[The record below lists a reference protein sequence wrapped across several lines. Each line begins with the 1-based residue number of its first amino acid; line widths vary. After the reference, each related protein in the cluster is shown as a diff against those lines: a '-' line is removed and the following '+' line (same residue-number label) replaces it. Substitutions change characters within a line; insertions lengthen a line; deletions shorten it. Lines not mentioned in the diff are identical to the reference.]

1 MEIKKQLNLESLA
14 GRAVLITGATGL
26 IGKNLIH
33 TLVSSNNLNL
43 LMKPI
48 KIIALVRSLEKAQR
62 VLKEDY
68 DFIECVVG
76 DVEKRIS
83 ISEQVDYIIH
93 AASQTSSKA
102 FIEQPISTINTAI
115 IGTTNILEL
124 AREKEVK
131 KVVYLSTM
139 EVYGSP
145 STDEKINEK
154 HGTNIDQMLVRSCYP
169 ESKRVCENLC
179 VAYMKEYDVPIN
191 VVRLTQTFGRGVD
204 YNDGRVFAEFARCVI
219 EKRDIVLH
227 TKGETRRNYLY
238 TQDAVNAILTVLIR
252 GKNGEAYNAANED
265 TYCSIYDMAQ
275 MVAKRCAHGEI
286 KVRIEIEDESKY
298 GFAPVLKMNLDATKL
313 KSLGW
318 EAAVGLEDMFHIL
331 IQDMRTNK
339 HEDWYN

>member
-1 MEIKKQLNLESLA
+1 
-14 GRAVLITGATGL
+14 
-26 IGKNLIH
+26 
-33 TLVSSNNLNL
+33 
-43 LMKPI
+43 
-48 KIIALVRSLEKAQR
+48 
-62 VLKEDY
+62 
-68 DFIECVVG
+68 
-76 DVEKRIS
+76 
-83 ISEQVDYIIH
+83 
-93 AASQTSSKA
+93 
-102 FIEQPISTINTAI
+102 
-115 IGTTNILEL
+115 
-124 AREKEVK
+124 
-131 KVVYLSTM
+131 
-139 EVYGSP
+139 
-145 STDEKINEK
+145 
-154 HGTNIDQMLVRSCYP
+154 
-169 ESKRVCENLC
+169 
-179 VAYMKEYDVPIN
+179 MKEYDIPVN

-238 TQDAVNAILTVLIR
+238 TQDAVNAILTVLIK

-275 MVAKRCAHGEI
+275 MFAKRCAHGEI

>member
-14 GRAVLITGATGL
+14 GRTVLITGATGL

-102 FIEQPISTINTAI
+102 FIERPISTINTAI

>member
-26 IGKNLIH
+26 IGKKLIH

-43 LMKPI
+43 LIKPI

-298 GFAPVLKMNLDATKL
+298 GFAPMLKMNLDATKL

>member
-1 MEIKKQLNLESLA
+1 MEINKQLNLESLT
-14 GRAVLITGATGL
+14 GQVVLITGATGL

-33 TLVSSNNLNL
+33 TLVSNNNLKL
-43 LMKPI
+43 FMKPI

-62 VLKEDY
+62 ILKEDY
-68 DFIECVVG
+68 DAIECVVG
-76 DVEKRIS
+76 DIEKRIL
-83 ISEQVDYIIH
+83 ISGQVDYIVH

-102 FIEQPISTINTAI
+102 FIEQPISTINTAVV
-115 IGTTNILEL
+115 GTTNILEL
-124 AREKEVK
+124 AREKKVK

-145 STDEKINEK
+145 STDEKINEM
-154 HGTNIDQMLVRSCYP
+154 HGTNLDQMLVRSCYP
-169 ESKRVCENLC
+169 ESKRICENLC
-179 VAYMKEYDVPIN
+179 VAYMKEYDIPIN
-191 VVRLTQTFGRGVD
+191 VIRLTQTFGQGVD

-219 EKRDIVLH
+219 ERRDIVLH

-238 TQDAVNAILTVLIR
+238 TQDAVNAILTVLIK
-252 GKNGEAYNAANED
+252 GKSGEAYNAANED